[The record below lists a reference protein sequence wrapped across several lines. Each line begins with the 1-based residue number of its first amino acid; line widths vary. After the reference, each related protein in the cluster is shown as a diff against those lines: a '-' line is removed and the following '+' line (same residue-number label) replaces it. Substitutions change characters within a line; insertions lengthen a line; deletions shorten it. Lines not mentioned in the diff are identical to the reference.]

1 MKFHC
6 DRCKTRYSIADER
19 VRGKILK
26 IRCKNCSAVITVK
39 EGGQVPAPPRTPEP
53 EVVRPKGPAAAA
65 GASRPPMPAQSKGA
79 AAPRPKPA
87 IPTSQAKP
95 AIPSSQARPQVL
107 AQAKP
112 AGQAAHPVRL
122 GTNAPT
128 PGARP
133 GAVAQARASLA
144 SRSTATGA
152 QQAVRGA
159 AAAKPESALQGAFAQ
174 ALRRPAEP
182 GPADSVSSAPATLDA
197 EWYVSEDGEQFGPYE
212 LRQAQDWVGSRRPD
226 DELYC
231 WSEGF
236 DDWLPVEKVSHFR
249 GLRASRPPA
258 PSAAAVR
265 VGASFDYGD
274 DGQTVVDAPPDERS
288 FPQSEDTPV
297 PLFAATMAQIAADAP
312 TEIEEENP
320 FAGALKRRSSNG
332 ASARPG
338 LPHGSGAARKPDPAA
353 RPALPLPKAARPGQ
367 PQPSAP
373 SPAAPHDGGS
383 NDFEI
388 GEASRVVKL
397 PMLGRSNVGN
407 AAPAGRGASLPG
419 VDSGGFGRGTGTFQ
433 QYTNSG
439 LPIIQGGG
447 TIDMPRPEI
456 LQPSRRA
463 KSLAVP
469 IAIAGAVLVGV
480 VAILIY
486 LAVSGGGSEDDERLA
501 RARLAGDG
509 LAYNFVDEDKDGKDD
524 KTGQTVEEVV
534 AAKRGTARRVIR
546 RNPREGSPPSNP
558 GIATGEVDLGGG
570 GGELDPDDLIDVY
583 RANKIG
589 VTLCYNSAL
598 KKDPLLRVQK
608 AVVTIRVGT
617 TGTVSM
623 VSIPALSGTELGNC
637 LQKRIKAWRF
647 PKNSSGLNTEF
658 PIIFD
663 S

>member
-39 EGGQVPAPPRTPEP
+39 EGGQAAAPPTPAAKP
-53 EVVRPKGPAAAA
+53 GAAA
-65 GASRPPMPAQSKGA
+65 GAAR
-79 AAPRPKPA
+79 
-87 IPTSQAKP
+87 P
-95 AIPSSQARPQVL
+95 AIPSAASRPSV
-107 AQAKP
+107 AAKP
-112 AGQAAHPVRL
+112 AAGAARPAAAGQVKGAAGPQTSQAMRL

-128 PGARP
+128 PAARP
-133 GAVAQARASLA
+133 GSVAGARATLA
-144 SRSTATGA
+144 SRSTSIGA
-152 QQAVRGA
+152 QEVARAGA
-159 AAAKPESALQGAFAQ
+159 SAKPSSALQGAFAQ
-174 ALRRPAEP
+174 ALRKQPEP
-182 GPADSVSSAPATLDA
+182 GPADSVSNAPATLDA
-197 EWYVSEDGEQFGPYE
+197 EWYVSEDGEQYGPYE
-212 LRQAQDWVGSRRPD
+212 LRQAQDWVSSRRVD

-249 GLRASRPPA
+249 GLRTRAPAASA
-258 PSAAAVR
+258 PGFADAHPGST
-265 VGASFDYGD
+265 FDLGD

-288 FPQSEDTPV
+288 YPREETPI
-297 PLFAATMAQIAADAP
+297 PLFAATMAQIAAEAP
-312 TEIEEENP
+312 TAIEEDNP
-320 FAGALKRRSSNG
+320 FAGALKAKSRGSNG
-332 ASARPG
+332 ASARGGGAP
-338 LPHGSGAARKPDPAA
+338 AARKPEPAP
-353 RPALPLPKAARPGQ
+353 RPALPLPKPGAAKPGTSQRPA
-367 PQPSAP
+367 PQA
-373 SPAAPHDGGS
+373 AAPTPVPATDRHDRHDGN

-397 PMLGRSNVGN
+397 PPMMGRNAGN
-407 AAPAGRGASLPG
+407 AAPVSRSGLPG
-419 VDSGGFGRGTGTFQ
+419 VDSGGLGRGTGTFQ

-469 IAIAGAVLVGV
+469 IAVAGAVLVGV
-480 VAILIY
+480 IAILLY
-486 LAVSGGGSEDDERLA
+486 LALAGSDDEEDHGLA
-501 RARLAGDG
+501 RATLAGDG

-524 KTGQTVEEVV
+524 KTGQTVEEVR
-534 AAKRGTARRVIR
+534 AASKSGGTARRVIR
-546 RNPREGSPPSNP
+546 RNPREGSGSV
-558 GIATGEVDLGGG
+558 GTVGGGGDEVDLGGG
-570 GGELDPDDLIDVY
+570 GGDLDPDDLIEVY
-583 RANKIG
+583 RNNKIG

-598 KKDPLLRVQK
+598 KKDPLLKVAK

-617 TGTVSM
+617 TGSVSM
-623 VSIPALSGTELGNC
+623 VSIPSLSGTELGNC

-647 PKNSSGLNTEF
+647 PKNSSGLDTQF

-663 S
+663 N